1 MTTININVGDF
12 GAQSQPGDA
21 VILSAPAFR
30 EAHSGTTLVSTAPRR
45 VELVDGSA
53 IVESVEPGPLLVAFH
68 CRNIRDSNP
77 KQIIVPDS
85 GTVTLSEL
93 MRSTFNYTPPIVGNV
108 GEAAG
113 EAAESAQAAR
123 QSAQAAQASAVE
135 AKKSETVAAESK
147 ASAADSAETA
157 TAAAATATSQ
167 ANTATQA
174 ARTATAAHDGVS
186 EKIATWQTKSD
197 QLDRW
202 QPQYEWLRENAAD
215 GFAKQR
221 EIVDNA
227 AASVR
232 SEVTG
237 LVEQAERASS
247 TAGTHKLKA
256 EAAAKNA
263 ETTTKRVV
271 DKAINEL
278 KGSAPAAWDTIKEL
292 ADELQSQ
299 KSVATA
305 LVSQVAEKAP
315 QNEVAALKNTV
326 NGLGIGGVRGL
337 SQQIA
342 ELKQAD
348 TKTLTDAKA
357 YADTR
362 TPSTRSQSSG
372 AMSASRYGNVV
383 TLRFENATVNS
394 RFQLSGSDF
403 HPSRTT
409 TLVTGSININA
420 VLVTIST
427 SGSVTFSEGGYGTFS
442 GGCTYVI

>member
-1 MTTININVGDF
+1 MTTVVINVGDF

-21 VILSAPAFR
+21 VILAAPAFR
-30 EAHSGTTLVSTAPRR
+30 ESHSGTTLVSTAPRR
-45 VELVDGSA
+45 VELVNGNATVDG
-53 IVESVEPGPLLVAFH
+53 VEPGPLLVAFH
-68 CRNIRDSNP
+68 CRNIRDSSP
-77 KQIIVPDS
+77 KQVIVPDN

-108 GEAAG
+108 GEAADN
-113 EAAESAQAAR
+113 AAGSARSASTSADAAKK
-123 QSAQAAQASAVE
+123 SAAE
-135 AKKSETVAAESK
+135 AKKSETAAAESQT
-147 ASAADSAETA
+147 SAAASAETA
-157 TAAAATATSQ
+157 TAAANTATSQ

-215 GFAKQR
+215 GFAKQQ
-221 EIVDNA
+221 EIVNNA
-227 AASVR
+227 ADSVR
-232 SEVTG
+232 TEVTG

-256 EAAAKNA
+256 EAAARNA

-271 DKAINEL
+271 DKAINDL
-278 KGSAPAAWDTIKEL
+278 KGGAPAAWDTLKEL

-305 LVSQVAEKAP
+305 LVSQIAEKAP
-315 QNEVAALKNTV
+315 QSEVTALKATV

-348 TKTLTDAKA
+348 TENLTAAKA

-372 AMSASRYGNVV
+372 GMSASRYGNVV
-383 TLRFENATVNS
+383 TLRFDNTNVNG

-403 HPSRTT
+403 YPSRTT
-409 TLVTGSININA
+409 TLVVGYSNINA
-420 VLVTIST
+420 IMATINT
-427 SGSVTFSEGGYGTFS
+427 NGSVTLSGGSYGSFT

>member
-1 MTTININVGDF
+1 MTTIIIAVGDF

-30 EAHSGTTLVSTAPRR
+30 ESHSGATLVSTAPRR

-53 IVESVEPGPLLVAFH
+53 TVDGVEPGPLLVSFH
-68 CRNIRDSNP
+68 CRNIRDSSP

-85 GTVTLSEL
+85 GTVALSEL
-93 MRSTFNYTPPIVGNV
+93 MRKTFNYTPPIVGNV
-108 GEAAG
+108 GEAADG
-113 EAAESAQAAR
+113 AA
-123 QSAQAAQASAVE
+123 ASAKASSASAEDAKKSAAE
-135 AKKSETVAAESK
+135 AKKSETAAADSKTSAAE
-147 ASAADSAETA
+147 SAETA
-157 TAAAATATSQ
+157 TNAATTATSQ
-167 ANTATQA
+167 ASTATQA
-174 ARTATAAHDGVS
+174 ASTATAARNAI
-186 EKIATWQTKSD
+186 EERITTWQTKSD
-197 QLDRW
+197 QLDQW

-215 GFAKQR
+215 GFAKQQ

-227 AASVR
+227 AATVKAQ
-232 SEVTG
+232 VTG

-263 ETTTKRVV
+263 ETATKRVV
-271 DKAINEL
+271 DTAINEL
-278 KGSAPAAWDTIKEL
+278 KGGAPAAWDTLKEI

-305 LVSQVAEKAP
+305 LVAQIAEKAP
-315 QNEVAALKNTV
+315 QTEVTALQSAV
-326 NGLGIGGVRGL
+326 NNLGIGGVRGL
-337 SQQIA
+337 AQQIA
-342 ELKQAD
+342 DLKQAD
-348 TKTLTDAKA
+348 TKTLADAKA

-372 AMSASRYGNVV
+372 GMSASRYGNVV
-383 TLRFENATVNS
+383 TLRFDNTNVND

-403 HPSRTT
+403 YPSRTT
-409 TLVTGSININA
+409 TLVVGYSNINA
-420 VLVTIST
+420 IMATINT
-427 SGSVTFSEGGYGTFS
+427 NGSVTLSGGSYGSFT